1 MNEEKIVGTPTC
13 EKLSE
18 VDAAA
23 LLRAMS
29 SPRWTKDPKNL
40 PKIKDIS
47 RAREEIDQV
56 GDVGLTVKFEKIKTL
71 ITSESILEWFG
82 NTGEFYVITTILDGS
97 GRKFDYTTQFF
108 QELKRDDF
116 FPLGTGGMLVGLIK
130 NPRWFIDIHML
141 IMESDSDIRN
151 MGKYIEDA
159 KKETK
164 LDDILKFVGTAA
176 TFDPTRITQVV
187 NGVNLF
193 LNALSYILQK
203 NNDDHV
209 ATIHDFYLKHQKFGA
224 GRRPKEGLKRF
235 QNVEAA
241 YTIDLTAL

>member
-1 MNEEKIVGTPTC
+1 MNGEKIVGTPTC
-13 EKLSE
+13 EELSE
-18 VDAAA
+18 VGSNA

-40 PKIKDIS
+40 PKIRDIN
-47 RAREEIDQV
+47 RAREEIGQV
-56 GDVGLTVKFEKIKTL
+56 GDVGLTVKFEKIKPL
-71 ITSESILEWFG
+71 ITSEGMLKWFG
-82 NTGEFYVITTILDGS
+82 ATGEFYVITTILDGS
-97 GRKFDYTTQFF
+97 SRTLEYTTQFF
-108 QELKRDDF
+108 QGIKRDDF
-116 FPLGTGGMLVGLIK
+116 FPLGPGGMLVGLIK

-151 MGKYIEDA
+151 LGKYIEDA

-164 LDDILKFVGTAA
+164 LDDILKFVGTVA

-187 NGVNLF
+187 SGVNIF
-193 LNALSYILQK
+193 LTTLQYILQK
-203 NNDDHV
+203 NNDDYI
-209 ATIHDFYLKHQKFGA
+209 ATIHDYYLNCQKFGA